1 MRVYLDYG
9 RVLMETQTESKTP
22 RKIRA
27 DKLCIAASISLL
39 LGISQLV
46 LCFVLNHF
54 VQPYFRSLEDVFAL
68 GIWLSIAFL
77 CFVVPL
83 LGLIAIINIIT
94 DWRFVTNPDDGP
106 QSQALI
112 RKIACRFLITSL
124 LFAIVTL
131 LTVILRILLR
141 PVKNTNL
148 TDLLGIWLIVM
159 ALLALAM
166 GFVSYK
172 LFNKTSVRILLR
184 IGAVFSIFLGLIAVV
199 SVYMST
205 SFGNYLIQRLEY
217 SKITETFSG
226 DSGSLK
232 HTSIVP
238 TLDSPYPKNK
248 NIIWCSSFQLAW
260 NQMKID
266 VIGEPIQVVEAEEL
280 ANLLNSAEQSTADL
294 ESRSFYTAA
303 GRVKEGIINKIQ
315 KDMAIKFPSHSV
327 PDFSDIAAYPKG
339 LLAYSYLT
347 ANVPFKYPYRQV
359 RDKFIFTDSQGID
372 TNVGAFGAWG
382 LLQRYEKMREQAEIL
397 YFIEDYNESDR
408 GLQMKEFAIDLCKNS
423 KPYQVV
429 AAFIEPKDSLAQS
442 LDYISNKIVDF
453 QKNSRYKNM
462 TVLNDVDVLIVPEMF
477 WEIDHRFEELIGKIV
492 SNADPPMPIVEAKQS
507 IKFKLDRYGAMLE
520 SEAKFAVAAIPRY
533 FKFNRP
539 FLVYMKKRDCEQP
552 FFVMWVDNAEL
563 LNKK

>member
-1 MRVYLDYG
+1 MKA
-9 RVLMETQTESKTP
+9 QTDSNTSG
-22 RKIRA
+22 KIRA

-77 CFVVPL
+77 CFVVPF

-106 QSQALI
+106 QSKDLI

-205 SFGNYLIQRLEY
+205 SFGHYLIQRLEY

-232 HTSIVP
+232 QTAIVP
-238 TLDSPYPKNK
+238 TLDSPCPENK
-248 NIIWCSSFQLAW
+248 NVIWCSSFQLAW
-260 NQMKID
+260 SQMKDD
-266 VIGEPIQVVEAEEL
+266 VIGEPIQVVGVEEL
-280 ANLLNSAEQSTADL
+280 AARLNSAEQSTSDL
-294 ESRSFYTAA
+294 ESRSFYVAA
-303 GRVKEGIINKIQ
+303 GRIKQGIINRIK
-315 KDMAIKFPSHSV
+315 KDMAAKFPSHSL

-347 ANVPFKYPYRQV
+347 ANVPFEYPYRQV
-359 RDKFIFTDSQGID
+359 RNKFIFTDSQGIE

-382 LLQRYEKMREQAEIL
+382 LLQRYKKMREQAEIL
-397 YFIEDYNESDR
+397 YFIEDHNESDR
-408 GLQMKEFAIDLCKNS
+408 DLQMKEFAIDLCKHS

-429 AAFIEPKDSLAQS
+429 AAVIEPKDSLAQTLNYIHNQIEDFKQS
-442 LDYISNKIVDF
+442 DNYERIRFLD
-453 QKNSRYKNM
+453 
-462 TVLNDVDVLIVPEMF
+462 DVDVLMVPEMF
-477 WEIDHRFEELIGKIV
+477 WEIDHHFEELIGKIV
-492 SNADPPMPIVEAKQS
+492 SNADPPMPILEAKQG

-533 FKFNRP
+533 FMFNRP